1 MGFYGFFFFF
11 YNYMYFLA
19 VLGLHCCMSASLIV
33 ASGGYSVVAQ
43 APHWASD
50 CHGFSCG
57 ARALGLA
64 GFTSWQLMGSVVAVP
79 RLRAQT

>member
-1 MGFYGFFFFF
+1 MDSFFFF

-19 VLGLHCCMSASLIV
+19 VLGLHCCMSATLIV
-33 ASGGYSVVAQ
+33 ASGGYSVVGQ

-50 CHGFSCG
+50 CHGFSCCG
-57 ARALGLA
+57 ARALGLE

>member
-1 MGFYGFFFFF
+1 MGFYGFFF

-50 CHGFSCG
+50 CHSFSCCG